1 MHSSPIPDHETP
13 LARILDHDG
22 AYWTTIAEVERRDG
36 WSLFHN
42 RELLPRVDPN
52 HAGAFR
58 AAEGTASAIVEAIIA
73 FYSGYGAPPVA
84 YVDCLATP
92 RDLPDALIAAGVS
105 EWPGAS
111 SDLLIYTGPDQ
122 ARPAIVEVE
131 VVDGD
136 EDREAWAS
144 LVEEDADERTR
155 AILRQLYLREIGD
168 PRVTAYLA
176 RVDGK
181 AASRCELFSSDGLG
195 RVEAVRTLESY
206 QGRGLAAALVR
217 AATHDSLLRN
227 EITYIYA
234 EPGGN
239 AKRLYERLG
248 FRTVATNVIR
258 GFLR

>member
-13 LARILDHDG
+13 LARILDHDA
-22 AYWTTIAEVERRDG
+22 AYWTTIAEVEHRDG

-92 RDLPDALIAAGVS
+92 RDLPDALIAAGFS

-111 SDLLIYTGPDQ
+111 NDLLIYTGPDQ
-122 ARPAIVEVE
+122 ARPAAVEVE

-136 EDREAWAS
+136 EDREAWAA
-144 LVEEDADERTR
+144 LVDEDADERAR
-155 AILRQLYLREIGD
+155 AILRHLYLREIGD
-168 PRVTAYLA
+168 PRITAYLA

-181 AASRCELFSSDGLG
+181 AVSRCELFSSDGLG
-195 RVEAVRTLESY
+195 RVEAVRTLERTRVTAWQPRSY
-206 QGRGLAAALVR
+206 GPRHTTR
-217 AATHDSLLRN
+217 CCATRSP
-227 EITYIYA
+227 IST
-234 EPGGN
+234 PSP
-239 AKRLYERLG
+239 
-248 FRTVATNVIR
+248 VATPSASTSASASAQWR
-258 GFLR
+258 PT